1 MTKRRPVPLPSSDYG
16 SADEETN
23 RLFRQRGGTLPGTKI
38 GIPGRNDS
46 PQNGSGRWEPG
57 PIPRRK

>member
-1 MTKRRPVPLPSSDYG
+1 MPRTPVPIPDNAYG

-23 RLFRQRGGTLPGTKI
+23 RLFRERGGTLPGTKV

-46 PQNGSGRWEPG
+46 PQDGSGRWEPG
-57 PIPRRK
+57 PIPRKK

>member
-1 MTKRRPVPLPSSDYG
+1 MPTPLPSTDYG

-23 RLFRQRGGTLPGTKI
+23 RIFRKKQGTLPGTKI

-46 PQNGSGRWEPG
+46 PQDSSGKWEPG
-57 PIPRRK
+57 PIKRR